1 VVAKP
6 SSTLLLIAV
15 SLLMAA
21 GYVPVQ
27 KRSTEAAARA
37 ARSRTVVI
45 SRWAAK
51 LAPHRRRRRGTTA
64 RPARIL

>member
-1 VVAKP
+1 
-6 SSTLLLIAV
+6 
-15 SLLMAA
+15 
-21 GYVPVQ
+21 VPVQ